1 MFTYEKTY
9 SPDPIAISAGKL
21 REALYG
27 PASPH
32 SAPASPQ
39 PHLLPLSH
47 SLPHPRRDPMSTPEK
62 TYTIDQIAVA
72 ARELRE
78 AAGADPERFSSG
90 EVASLL
96 AGEIEI
102 LRQRGF
108 TDDRIADLISGFEIE
123 IKPRQIERRSRT
135 PFNLIRRLLW
145 GRLRSNKER
154 YRLQP
159 E

>member
-1 MFTYEKTY
+1 
-9 SPDPIAISAGKL
+9 
-21 REALYG
+21 
-27 PASPH
+27 
-32 SAPASPQ
+32 
-39 PHLLPLSH
+39 
-47 SLPHPRRDPMSTPEK
+47 MSTNKK

-78 AAGADPERFSSG
+78 AAGADPERYTGS

-108 TDDRIADLISGFEIE
+108 TDERITGLITAFDID
-123 IKPRQIERRSRT
+123 IQPRQIERRRQNPT
-135 PFNLIRRLLW
+135 NLIRRLLW
-145 GRLRSNKER
+145 GRLSRVQHTQ
-154 YRLQP
+154 LQT